1 MKKEKS
7 YKEQA
12 IEDALEMLENDPRTE
27 IKKSI
32 LDIVFEQGVFLEL
45 SKQLKKL

>member
-12 IEDALEMLENDPRTE
+12 IEDALEMLEGNPRTE
-27 IKKSI
+27 IKKII
-32 LDIVFEQGVFLEL
+32 LEIVFEQGSLSEL
-45 SKQLKKL
+45 SRQMKKL